1 MFIFWQEIYFDYNKR
16 VRVLLWL
23 LVMNKI
29 LKFTVYFLF
38 ILFFWNVFVNAS
50 DSLVDF
56 NVFINDI
63 VLVANSNKKVSIIKF
78 FSDFN
83 KIKDNKCSIKNS
95 DFFIEFS
102 PVCLLDP
109 DKNFNLDINE
119 SLDYLLQWL
128 NWFSK
133 YYSENLESFVYEPAE
148 PLYQFSEL
156 DRYKQ
161 YKFTMFEKIVITY
174 MENKGQTIRMTKEM
188 FSKMLFDRFSFYIVP
203 TYLGNRWN
211 CSATNYRLA
220 ISKLDWMELKAWKE
234 LNLNS
239 LISYDSRAC
248 RWIWGNN
255 YMFFAWSC
263 GASTQLFR
271 LSLIMPNLDVI
282 ERYPHSKWRAYYYWN
297 KIMWDDAAMFEN
309 SMKFIVKN
317 NFSSS
322 IYFRVY
328 EQGDFSYLVWILPYK
343 EKNYS
348 EVNKSSNGLS
358 ASVYKKNYN
367 IFGTLLNIYQFDS
380 RYSSN
385 YYGKS

>member
-1 MFIFWQEIYFDYNKR
+1 
-16 VRVLLWL
+16 
-23 LVMNKI
+23 MNKI

-38 ILFFWNVFVNAS
+38 ILFFGNVFVNAS

-63 VLVANSNKKVSIIKF
+63 VLIANSNKKISIIKF

-83 KIKDNKCSIKNS
+83 KIKDNKCSVKNRDS
-95 DFFIEFS
+95 FIEFS

-119 SLDYLLQWL
+119 SLDYLLQGL
-128 NWFSK
+128 NGFSK

-203 TYLGNRWN
+203 TYLGNRGN

-220 ISKLDWMELKAWKE
+220 ISKLNGMELKAGKE

-239 LISYDSRAC
+239 LISYDPRSC
-248 RWIWGNN
+248 KGTLGKNF
-255 YMFFAWSC
+255 MFFGGSC
-263 GASTQLFR
+263 GASTQFFR

-282 ERYPHSKWRAYYYWN
+282 ERYPHSKWRAYYYGN
-297 KIMWDDAAMFEN
+297 KIMGDDAAMFEN

-328 EQGDFSYLVWILPYK
+328 EQGDFSYLVGILPYK